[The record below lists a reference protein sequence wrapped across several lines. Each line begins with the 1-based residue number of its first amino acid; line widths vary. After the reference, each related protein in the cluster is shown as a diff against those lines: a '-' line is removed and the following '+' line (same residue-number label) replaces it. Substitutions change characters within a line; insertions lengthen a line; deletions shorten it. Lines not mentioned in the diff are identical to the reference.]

1 MTDSFSTS
9 LVKIV
14 VSPIDDQINDQINDQ
29 EEQLYSF
36 EYAALITETS
46 ITIVQV
52 YVELGVIEAIDNLLH
67 SRQIAR
73 IAQIQRLRQDLGL
86 NLVGAA
92 MVLDMA
98 QEIAQ
103 LRARLRVHQSSPPN
117 S

>member
-1 MTDSFSTS
+1 MSQFGLSR
-9 LVKIV
+9 VV
-14 VSPIDDQINDQINDQ
+14 VSHDGD
-29 EEQLYSF
+29 QLYSF
-36 EYAALITETS
+36 EYAALVTETS
-46 ITIVQV
+46 TTVVERFVQ
-52 YVELGVIEAIDNLLH
+52 LGLIEPIGSMLH
-67 SRQIAR
+67 SRDIAR

-103 LRARLRVHQSSPPN
+103 LRSQLKAYQSHSSN